1 MASLTV
7 RRIDERV
14 KAKLKERAAKNG
26 RPLEAE
32 LREALTALADAEPVD
47 RRNMAQ
53 RIRARM
59 DPLGGA
65 ELEPFPRVPIPAP
78 LAFDE

>member
-14 KAKLKERAAKNG
+14 KAKLKERAARNG

-32 LREALTALADAEPVD
+32 LRSVLTALAEAEPAD
-47 RRNMAQ
+47 RRNMAE
-53 RIRARM
+53 RIRARVE
-59 DPLGGA
+59 PLGGA
-65 ELEPFPRVPIPAP
+65 ELEPFPRISIPAP
-78 LAFDE
+78 RAFEE